1 MTLFVNDNTIRIIEY
16 LGHSKTEGI
25 NIMDR
30 YTRDEAKVILL
41 HAIEVSK
48 KLGGTQKDIAIYIGA
63 EESDITRAKGN
74 SSEKRYLKDHQVD
87 LLIERYGKPYSM
99 NKGRY
104 LVAEKCTDTNE
115 FCEVYQDVNNSYLA
129 RELLELWIDNDIVSF
144 LQNSFSI
151 HDEEVDKKEQQFD
164 SFSYIKA
171 KLCEL
176 FGDEEY
182 QAWYKDHGKI
192 VIDDFFIEDPSDD
205 ECWLKEIL
213 RKHNLETSLSY
224 TEIIFFEWLGY
235 LAYEHK
241 GIELFAFEDTRYKV
255 KFPTN
260 LEYVICGE
268 NILTIPITF
277 KSDNQYNELVEQ
289 YKKRL
294 ETISWSIPKINP
306 DKVPRLHD
314 CELKIYKTDNNNY
327 YCNIELQVGSK
338 VRNIMVKLDSVNIVR
353 DINAILEVLEPNE
366 KVNLFDLKV
375 QLAEAGASIMGVT
388 SLS

>member
-1 MTLFVNDNTIRIIEY
+1 MTIFVNDNTIRIIEY

-25 NIMDR
+25 NRMDR
-30 YTRDEAKVILL
+30 YTRDEAKVILI

-104 LVAEKCTDTNE
+104 LVAERCTDTNE

-129 RELLELWIDNDIVSF
+129 RELLEKWIDADIDRY
-144 LQNSFSI
+144 LLRSFSI
-151 HDEEVDKKEQQFD
+151 YEEEEQLD
-164 SFSYIKA
+164 ALSYIKTR
-171 KLCEL
+171 LCEL
-176 FGDEEY
+176 IGDEEFEV
-182 QAWYKDHGKI
+182 WHKGHDEI
-192 VIDDFFIEDPSDD
+192 EILDFSLCGPSDD
-205 ECWLKEIL
+205 ERKLKEIL
-213 RKHNLETSLSY
+213 RKHNLETSLSD

-241 GIELFAFEDTRYKV
+241 GIELFAFEDTRYV
-255 KFPTN
+255 AEPIPE

-268 NILTIPITF
+268 NILTIPINF
-277 KSDNQYNELVEQ
+277 KPDNQYNELVEQ
-289 YKKRL
+289 YKTRL
-294 ETISWSIPKINP
+294 EAPHWSIPKIDP

-338 VRNIMVKLDSVNIVR
+338 VRNIMVKFDSVNIVR

-366 KVNLFDLKV
+366 KANLFDLKV